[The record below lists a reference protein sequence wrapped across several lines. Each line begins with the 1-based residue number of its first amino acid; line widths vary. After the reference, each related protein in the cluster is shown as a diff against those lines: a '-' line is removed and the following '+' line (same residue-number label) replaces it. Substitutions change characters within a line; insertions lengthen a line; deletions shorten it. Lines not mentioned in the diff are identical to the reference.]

1 MKWLFVA
8 EILVLD
14 MTAQQSVTLGILISF
29 KQLPVALIPTV
40 SCSGS
45 VLSLLLP
52 ACRPPVQC
60 LLNNA
65 SEHSGNAFTSR
76 SIVVIS
82 HVGIQP

>member
-14 MTAQQSVTLGILISF
+14 TTAQQSVTLEILILF

-40 SCSGS
+40 SGSGS
-45 VLSLLLP
+45 VLSLLP

-65 SEHSGNAFTSR
+65 SKHSGNAFTSR